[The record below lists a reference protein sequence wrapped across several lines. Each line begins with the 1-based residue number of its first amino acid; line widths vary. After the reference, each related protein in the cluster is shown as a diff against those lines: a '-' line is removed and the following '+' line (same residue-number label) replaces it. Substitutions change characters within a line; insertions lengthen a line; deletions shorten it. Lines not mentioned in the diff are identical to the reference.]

1 MFFFTAG
8 AAGAPG
14 RHKPNLFR
22 VSAPTTGGMTAPTTG
37 RMTAPTTG
45 GMTAPTTIHDMES
58 YISSSPFYT
67 IFEE

>member
-22 VSAPTTGGMTAPTTG
+22 VSAPTTAGI
-37 RMTAPTTG
+37 
-45 GMTAPTTIHDMES
+45 TAPTTIHDIKS